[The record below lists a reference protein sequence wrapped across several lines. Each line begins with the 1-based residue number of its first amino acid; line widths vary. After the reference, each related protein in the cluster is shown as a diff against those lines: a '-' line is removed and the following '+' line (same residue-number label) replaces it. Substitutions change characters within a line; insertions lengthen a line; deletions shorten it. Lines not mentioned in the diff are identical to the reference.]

1 MLTTLLIDDEPLT
14 TQALRKI
21 IENHFP
27 NIEIL
32 GEATNGLKAWEIIQ
46 DRVPDFIISDI
57 RMPKLDGLELLDK
70 IRDAELPIKVI
81 LLTAYGEFE
90 YARQALKLGASG
102 YLLKPY
108 IQSELIKEVLRVTKE
123 IEAEN
128 GYKNILSKAIPLF
141 EENALKKLLV
151 GKLDSNGINEFLE
164 MTEGRW
170 EQCVVSVF
178 QLGGSNFKA
187 EEIEE
192 VIKISIIEE
201 MNSHLLY
208 SGYHGICFFRKLN
221 EIIMI
226 DASKDT
232 DTQLMQDCIRILLNY
247 YHKPFKVGSSR
258 CKYPPQQLQEA
269 YEDAL
274 QYSTAIQDIII
285 TKNTT
290 DHQGVLINKAIEYC
304 KRYYSTDINL
314 QKIADHL
321 DINKFHFCNL
331 FKDQMHVTFWDFVTN
346 LRIDHAKNLLQTSD
360 ERVSSIAIESGYI
373 NSSHFGRVFKEIT
386 GVTPAEYRRQAKI
399 SYSV

>member
-21 IENHFP
+21 LENHFP

-32 GEATNGLKAWEIIQ
+32 GEATNGLKGWEIIQ
-46 DRVPDFIISDI
+46 DRVPDFIITDI
-57 RMPKLDGLELLDK
+57 RMPNLDGLELLEK
-70 IRDAELPIKVI
+70 VRDAELPIKVI

-108 IQSELIKEVLRVTKE
+108 IQSELIKEVFRVTKE

-128 GYKNILSKAIPLF
+128 GYKSILSKAIPLF

-151 GKLDSNGINEFLE
+151 GKLDSNGLNEFLE
-164 MTEGRW
+164 LAESRW

-178 QLGGSNFKA
+178 QLGGSNLKA

-192 VIKISIIEE
+192 VIKISITEE

-208 SGYHGICFFRKLN
+208 SGYHGISFFRKLN

-226 DASKDT
+226 HASKDT
-232 DTQLMQDCIRILLNY
+232 DTDAGLIQGCIRILMNY
-247 YHKPFKVGSSR
+247 FHKPFKVGSSQS
-258 CKYPPQQLQEA
+258 KYPPQQLPEA
-269 YEDAL
+269 YEDGL
-274 QYSTAIQDIII
+274 QHSTAIQDIIVA
-285 TKNTT
+285 KNTM
-290 DHQGVLINKAIEYC
+290 DHQGVLIDKAVEFC
-304 KRYYSTDINL
+304 KRYYTTDINL

-331 FKDQMHVTFWDFVTN
+331 FKDQLHVTFWDYVTN
-346 LRIDHAKNLLQTSD
+346 LRIDHAKNLLQTSE
-360 ERVSSIAIESGYI
+360 ERVSSIAIQSGYI

-386 GVTPAEYRRQAKI
+386 GVTPAEYRRQAKT
-399 SYSV
+399 S

>member
-32 GEATNGLKAWEIIQ
+32 GEATNGLKAWELIQ
-46 DRVPDFIISDI
+46 NRVPDFIISDI

-70 IRDAELPIKVI
+70 VRDAELPIKVI

-108 IQSELIKEVLRVTKE
+108 IQSELIKEVTRVTKE

-128 GYKNILSKAIPLF
+128 GYKSILSKAIPLF
-141 EENALKKLLV
+141 EENTLKKLLV
-151 GKLDSNGINEFLE
+151 GKLDSSDLNEFLE
-164 MTEGRW
+164 MAESRW
-170 EQCVVSVF
+170 DQCVVSVF
-178 QLGGSNFKA
+178 QLGGSSLKA

-192 VIKISIIEE
+192 VIKISITEE
-201 MNSHLLY
+201 INSHLLY
-208 SGYHGICFFRKLN
+208 SGYHGISFFRKLN

-226 DASKDT
+226 HAPKDT
-232 DTQLMQDCIRILLNY
+232 DAQLIEICIRILMNY
-247 YHKPFKVGSSR
+247 FHKPFKVGFSR
-258 CKYPPQQLQEA
+258 SNYPPQQLSEA

-274 QYSTAIQDIII
+274 HHSTAIQDLTI
-285 TKNTT
+285 TKNAT
-290 DHQGVLINKAIEYC
+290 DHQGVIIDKAVEFC
-304 KRYYSTDINL
+304 KRYYTTDINL

-331 FKDQMHVTFWDFVTN
+331 FKDQLHVTFWDYVTN
-346 LRIDHAKNLLQTSD
+346 LRIDHAKNLLQTSE
-360 ERVSSIAIESGYI
+360 ERVSSIAIQSGYI

-386 GVTPAEYRRQAKI
+386 GVTPAEYRRQAKT
-399 SYSV
+399 S

>member
-21 IENHFP
+21 LETHFP
-27 NIEIL
+27 TIEIL

-46 DRVPDFIISDI
+46 NRVPDFIISDI
-57 RMPKLDGLELLDK
+57 RMPNLDGLELLDK
-70 IRDAELPIKVI
+70 VRHAELPIKVI

-108 IQSELIKEVLRVTKE
+108 IQSELIKEVFRVTKE

-128 GYKNILSKAIPLF
+128 GYKSILSKAIPLF

-151 GKLDSNGINEFLE
+151 GKLDSNGLNEFLE
-164 MTEGRW
+164 MTESRW
-170 EQCVVSVF
+170 EFCMVSVF
-178 QLGGSNFKA
+178 QLGGSNLKA

-201 MNSHLLY
+201 INSHLLY
-208 SGYHGICFFRKLN
+208 SGYQGISFFRKLN
-221 EIIMI
+221 EIILI
-226 DASKDT
+226 HAPKET
-232 DTQLMQDCIRILLNY
+232 DTHLIQGCIRILMNY
-247 YHKPFKVGSSR
+247 IHKTFQVGSSQS
-258 CKYPPQQLQEA
+258 KYPPQQLSEA

-274 QYSTAIQDIII
+274 QHSTTIQDLTI

-290 DHQGVLINKAIEYC
+290 DHQGALIDKAVEFC
-304 KRYYSTDINL
+304 KRYYTTDINL

-321 DINKFHFCNL
+321 DINKYHFCNL
-331 FKDQMHVTFWDFVTN
+331 FKDQLHVTFWDYVTN
-346 LRIDHAKNLLQTSD
+346 LRIDHAKNLLQSSE
-360 ERVSSIAIESGYI
+360 ERVSSIAIQSGYI
-373 NSSHFGRVFKEIT
+373 NSSHFGKVFKEIT
-386 GVTPAEYRRQAKI
+386 GITPAEYRRQAK
-399 SYSV
+399 ST

>member
-32 GEATNGLKAWEIIQ
+32 GEATNGLKAWELIQ
-46 DRVPDFIISDI
+46 NRVPDFIISDI

-70 IRDAELPIKVI
+70 VRDAELPIKVI

-108 IQSELIKEVLRVTKE
+108 IQSELIKEVTRVTKE

-128 GYKNILSKAIPLF
+128 GYKSILSKAIPLF

-151 GKLDSNGINEFLE
+151 DKLDSNGLNEFLE
-164 MTEGRW
+164 MAESRW
-170 EQCVVSVF
+170 DKCVVSVF
-178 QLGGSNFKA
+178 QLGGSSLKA

-192 VIKISIIEE
+192 VIKISITEE
-201 MNSHLLY
+201 INSHLLY
-208 SGYHGICFFRKLN
+208 SGYHGISFFRKLN

-226 DASKDT
+226 HAHKDT
-232 DTQLMQDCIRILLNY
+232 DAQLIESCTRILMNY
-247 YHKPFKVGSSR
+247 IHKPFKIGFSQSS
-258 CKYPPQQLQEA
+258 YPPQQLPEA
-269 YEDAL
+269 YEDA
-274 QYSTAIQDIII
+274 QRHSTAIQDLTI

-290 DHQGVLINKAIEYC
+290 DHQGVLIDKAVEYC
-304 KRYYSTDINL
+304 KRYYTTDINL

-331 FKDQMHVTFWDFVTN
+331 FKDQLHVTFWDYVTN
-346 LRIDHAKNLLQTSD
+346 LRIDHAKHLLQSSE
-360 ERVSSIAIESGYI
+360 ERVSSIAIQSGYI

-386 GVTPAEYRRQAKI
+386 GVTPAEYRRQAKTF
-399 SYSV
+399 